1 MRTPVVFALLL
12 SLSGCGGGGSDTAS
26 ASDTSTTANGLIA
39 GQIQGGFSY
48 GDARVYSWK
57 GEASNL
63 LASTSINRQGQFE
76 VSMEGIES
84 QPLLIVA
91 RGGYVELA
99 DGRFIEMTDSA
110 GYRALL
116 SYEAGSESVI
126 PMTFHSSL
134 VAGLAERNV
143 QLGVELNKAIEQ
155 AREEVSQWLT
165 FDPKTTTPIDIRSPE
180 LEGLSDEVK
189 YGFIDGAVS
198 QIAAWGF
205 QSSEDG
211 SSAGFVQTA
220 YKDVKADGFLDGKG
234 ESGQLLFGGSAMSVE
249 RYRQGLALGLLSFA
263 SGEQNVTTID
273 VEDLLPFAE
282 ALNQSQSSLFAGEPV
297 APLNLNKPEIAGLS
311 VEDQQIVAGVVLV
324 TASIVDVVGLE
335 EVSLFVNGSLYEFAG
350 SDESPEFTIDTTG
363 FNDGSLEVTLRARN
377 YLGAVT
383 EKAVII
389 VVANQSTVIDDIR
402 PFDGQIIGGEF
413 LFSADVSDP
422 GGIQSVRF
430 DVNGASY
437 FPNSLSSPSVAIDT
451 VQFADQDQT
460 YSLDISVT
468 SEVGATT
475 TETVTFDLDNVA
487 PNAEWNLESTEVATG
502 SQAVT
507 GQFDDNTGIAE
518 ARLYV
523 EGDLVD
529 TFNSSPF
536 STSIDT
542 NNYEDGMYLATL
554 EVVDGVGNAT
564 MLSKELFFDNTP
576 PEVTLSNPWEGD
588 VITGDF
594 DIVALI
600 ENPDQVEAAVLFLV
614 DGTQYSQSSAD
625 NLVSTELNVSNY
637 SNNTNHTISVSVTD
651 RAGFTTVESAT
662 VYFDY

>member
-1 MRTPVVFALLL
+1 MKAPVVFALLVG
-12 SLSGCGGGGSDTAS
+12 LSGCGGSGSDSAS
-26 ASDTSTTANGLIA
+26 ATTATANGLIA
-39 GQIQGGFSY
+39 GRIQGGFSY
-48 GDARVYSWK
+48 GDARIYSWN
-57 GEASNL
+57 GEARNL

-76 VSMEGIES
+76 VGMEGVKS

-99 DGRFIEMTDSA
+99 DGRFIEMTDNA
-110 GYRALL
+110 GYRSLL
-116 SYEAGSESVI
+116 SYEAGAESVI

-155 AREEVSQWLT
+155 ARDEVSQWLT
-165 FDPKTTTPIDIRSPE
+165 FDPETTIPIDIRSPE

-198 QIAAWGF
+198 QIAAWAF

-211 SSAGFVQTA
+211 SSVGFVQTA
-220 YKDVKADGFLDGKG
+220 YKDVRADGFLDGIG

-249 RYRQGLALGLLSFA
+249 RYRQGLALGLLSYA
-263 SGEQNVTTID
+263 SGDQNATTID
-273 VEDLLPFAE
+273 IEDLLPFAQV
-282 ALNQSQSSLFAGEPV
+282 LNESQSSLFAGEPV
-297 APLNLNKPEIAGLS
+297 APLDLNQPEIAGLS
-311 VEDQQIVAGVVLV
+311 VEDQQVVAGVTQVA
-324 TASIVDVVGLE
+324 ASIVDVVGIE

-350 SDESPEFTIDTTG
+350 PDESPEFTIDTTA
-363 FNDGSLEVTLRARN
+363 FIDGDLEITLRARN

-383 EKAVII
+383 EETAVL

-402 PFDGQIIGGEF
+402 PFDGQIIGGDF

-430 DVNGASY
+430 DVNEASY

-451 VQFADQDQT
+451 VQLTDQDQT

-468 SEVGATT
+468 SGVGATT

-507 GQFDDNTGIAE
+507 GQFDDNTGIDE

-542 NNYEDGMYLATL
+542 KNYEDGMYLVTL
-554 EVVDGVGNAT
+554 EVVDRVGNAT
-564 MLSKELFFDNTP
+564 MLSKNLLFDNTP
-576 PEVTLSNPWEGD
+576 PEVRLSNPLEGD
-588 VITGDF
+588 VITTSF
-594 DIVALI
+594 NIVAFLEDAGGVQESVI
-600 ENPDQVEAAVLFLV
+600 YLV
-614 DGTQYSQSSAD
+614 DGVEYSTDSPAPR
-625 NLVSTELNVSNY
+625 VSTELNVNNY

-662 VYFDY
+662 VFFDY